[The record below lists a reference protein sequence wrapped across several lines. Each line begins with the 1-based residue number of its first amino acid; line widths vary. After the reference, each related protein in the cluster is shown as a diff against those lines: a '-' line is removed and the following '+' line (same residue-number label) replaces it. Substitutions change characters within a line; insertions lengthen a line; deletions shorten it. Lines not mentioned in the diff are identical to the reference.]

1 MEVFNLTLQ
10 QMLVMFIIMAAGYI
24 LRKGNYIPENS
35 SVAISKILAFFL
47 APALTLQNMAVNCT
61 PETFIENSRLFIY
74 SIVIVLIAVGI
85 SYCLSALFVRN
96 KEKSRELEYQRQ
108 IYKYALTFGNYGYMG
123 TYIIL
128 GIWGDEMLFKYNM
141 FCLVLSIVVYSW
153 GIYILVPKSENSPGI
168 LDNLKAGLTTPTM
181 ISILLG
187 VIIGL
192 SGLSRFIPGFVL
204 SSMETAGNC
213 MGPMSML
220 LAGIVIGEYNLPELM
235 KNKKI
240 YLVSLLRLIILP
252 ALFVGALK
260 LMNLPGDIMIVVLI
274 AFATPLGL
282 NTVVFPSAYGGDKKT
297 GASMTVISS
306 LLSIITIPLM
316 YYVFL
321 VLM

>member
-1 MEVFNLTLQ
+1 
-10 QMLVMFIIMAAGYI
+10 
-24 LRKGNYIPENS
+24 
-35 SVAISKILAFFL
+35 
-47 APALTLQNMAVNCT
+47 
-61 PETFIENSRLFIY
+61 
-74 SIVIVLIAVGI
+74 
-85 SYCLSALFVRN
+85 
-96 KEKSRELEYQRQ
+96 
-108 IYKYALTFGNYGYMG
+108 
-123 TYIIL
+123 
-128 GIWGDEMLFKYNM
+128 MLFKYNM